1 MKDRRPTMIR
11 GNDVSPTRLAALVA
25 LVTLGAGAVGC
36 GDGGAGAGALRGTIE
51 IDGSST
57 VFPITEAVAEEFMLQ
72 AGRGVRVTV
81 GESGTGGGFKRFC
94 AGETAIANASRKI
107 KESEREA
114 CAQSGVE
121 FVEIPVAYDGISV
134 VVHPDNTFVDC
145 LTIDELRRIWE
156 PGSQVRSWADVRAG
170 WPARELHLYGPGTDS
185 GTFDYFT
192 EAVVGEED
200 ASRADFTA
208 SEDDNVLV
216 QGVSGDPNGLG
227 YFGYAYYEQNKERL
241 KLVSIDAG
249 EGCIAPSAATIR
261 GGSYRPLSR
270 PMFIYVNRK
279 AFERPEVADFV
290 RFYLESAGQLVPEVG
305 YIPLGA
311 EQYGERLRSL
321 DRAGRDSTI

>member
-1 MKDRRPTMIR
+1 MIR

-170 WPARELHLYGPGTDS
+170 WPAGELHLYGPGTDS

-305 YIPLGA
+305 YVPLGA

-321 DRAGRDSTI
+321 DRAGGDSTI

>member
-1 MKDRRPTMIR
+1 MIR

-94 AGETAIANASRKI
+94 VGETAIANASRKI

-156 PGSQVRSWADVRAG
+156 PGSHVRSWADVRAG

-216 QGVSGDPNGLG
+216 QGVSGDPDGLG
-227 YFGYAYYEQNKERL
+227 YFGYAYYEQNRERL
-241 KLVSIDAG
+241 KLVAIDAG
-249 EGCIAPSAATIR
+249 QGCVAPSAATIR
-261 GGSYRPLSR
+261 DGSYRPLSR
-270 PMFIYVNRK
+270 PMFIYVNRR
-279 AFERPEVADFV
+279 AFERPEVAEFV
-290 RFYLESAGQLVPEVG
+290 RFYLESASQLVPEVG
-305 YIPLGA
+305 YVPLGA

-321 DRAGRDSTI
+321 DTAAGDSTT